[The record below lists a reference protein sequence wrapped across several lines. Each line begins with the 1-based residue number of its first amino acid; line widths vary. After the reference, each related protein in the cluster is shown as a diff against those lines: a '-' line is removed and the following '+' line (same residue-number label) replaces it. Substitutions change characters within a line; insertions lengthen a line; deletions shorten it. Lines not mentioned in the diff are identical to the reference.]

1 MRLLFDQNLSP
12 RLVGRLGDQYPGSL
26 HVQFIGLGSA
36 PDRDVW
42 EYARQHDLVI
52 VTRDADFGELSL
64 LSGFPPKVIWIRRG
78 NCSTGEIERILR
90 LNEGLIHDLEA
101 DADAGIL
108 ALF

>member
-12 RLVGRLGDQYPGSL
+12 RLVGRLGDRYPDSV
-26 HVQFIGLGSA
+26 HVQFIGLGST

-64 LSGFPPKVIWIRRG
+64 LLGFPPKVIWIRRG

-90 LNEGLIHDLEA
+90 LNEGLIRDLEA